1 MTTSDEQTQVQ
12 PDRRNILTVIVIG
25 LGALLFSAVIYPV
38 LSFVNPPK
46 RNFRKVNSA
55 VVATEAE
62 ILPNTGKVIS
72 FNREKVFILNKDG
85 EYHAMSAICT
95 HLGCTVQWKPDE
107 QLVWC
112 ACHNARYDTEG
123 KIISGPQPRSLAPYN
138 LTVQDGNLILFNNP
152 NSQTTT

>member
-1 MTTSDEQTQVQ
+1 MTTHNEQTQVQ
-12 PDRRNILTVIVIG
+12 PDRRNILTVIVLG

-38 LSFVNPPK
+38 LSFVTPPK
-46 RNFRKVNSA
+46 RTIRKANSA

-62 ILPNTGKVIS
+62 IPPNTGKVVS
-72 FNREKVFILNKDG
+72 FNGEKVFIINKDG

-123 KIISGPQPRSLAPYN
+123 NIISGPQPRALAPYN
-138 LTVQDGNLILFNNP
+138 LSVQDGNLILFSNS